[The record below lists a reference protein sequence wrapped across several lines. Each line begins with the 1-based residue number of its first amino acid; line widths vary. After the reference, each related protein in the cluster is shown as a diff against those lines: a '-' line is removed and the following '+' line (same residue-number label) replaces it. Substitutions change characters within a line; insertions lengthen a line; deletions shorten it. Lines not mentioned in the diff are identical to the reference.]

1 MTITFLGTGT
11 SQGVPVIACE
21 CPVCLSTDKRDKR
34 LRSSILIEINGK
46 NLVIDTGPDF
56 RYQML
61 REKVKHLDA
70 ILFTHEHKDHIAGL
84 DDIRAFNYKQK
95 AAVPIYASQR
105 VIKALE
111 REFYYIF
118 SSLNYPGIPQVHIHE
133 ITNDAFTIDK
143 DIEIKPIEVQHFKLP
158 VMGFR
163 INDFTYITDAKTV
176 GDDEFQKIIG
186 TKVLVINALQ
196 REKHISHFTL
206 SEAISFAQKVNA
218 EKTYFTHIS
227 HLLGKHSNVS
237 DELPEGI
244 SLAYDGLK
252 LML

>member
-21 CPVCLSTDKRDKR
+21 CPVCLSADKKDKR
-34 LRSSILIEINGK
+34 LRSSILIEIDGK
-46 NLVIDTGPDF
+46 TLVVDTGPDF

-70 ILFTHEHKDHIAGL
+70 ILFTHEHKDHVAGL

-95 AAVPIYASQR
+95 AAIPIYANQR

-118 SSLNYPGIPQVHIHE
+118 SSLHYPGIPQVHIHE
-133 ITNDAFTIDK
+133 ITNDAFTLDEN
-143 DIEIKPIEVQHFKLP
+143 IEIIPIEVQHFKLP
-158 VMGFR
+158 VLGFR

-176 GDDEFQKIIG
+176 DDSEFEKIRG
-186 TKVLVINALQ
+186 TQILVVNALQ

-218 EKTYFTHIS
+218 KETYFTHIS
-227 HLLGKHSNVS
+227 HLLGKHCDVSN
-237 DELPEGI
+237 ELPGGI

-252 LML
+252 LTL

>member
-21 CPVCLSTDKRDKR
+21 CPVCLSADKKDKR
-34 LRSSILIEINGK
+34 LRSSIMIEIDGK
-46 NLVIDTGPDF
+46 TLVVDTGPDF

-70 ILFTHEHKDHIAGL
+70 ILYTHEHKDHIAGL
-84 DDIRAFNYKQK
+84 DDIRAFNYRQK
-95 AAVPIYASQR
+95 AAIPIYASQR
-105 VIKALE
+105 VIKALQ

-118 SSLNYPGIPQVHIHE
+118 DSFSYPGIPQVHIHE
-133 ITNDAFTIDK
+133 ITNDAFVIGEH
-143 DIEIKPIEVQHFKLP
+143 IEIKPIEVQHFKLP

-176 GDDEFQKIIG
+176 DDAEFKKIIG

-206 SEAISFAQKVNA
+206 SEAISFARKVNA
-218 EKTYFTHIS
+218 KQTYFTHIS
-227 HLLGKHSNVS
+227 HLLGKHSDVS
-237 DELPEGI
+237 KELPEGI
-244 SLAYDGLK
+244 FLAYDGLK
-252 LML
+252 LTL

>member
-46 NLVIDTGPDF
+46 NIVIDTGPDF

-61 REKVKHLDA
+61 RENVKHLDA

-95 AAVPIYASQR
+95 AAIPIYASQR

-118 SSLNYPGIPQVHIHE
+118 SSLSYPGIPQVHIHE
-133 ITNDAFTIDK
+133 ITNDAFTID
-143 DIEIKPIEVQHFKLP
+143 DIKIRPIEVQHFKLP

-176 GDDEFQKIIG
+176 DDDEFQKIIG

-206 SEAISFAQKVNA
+206 SEAISFAKKINA
-218 EKTYFTHIS
+218 ERTYFTHIS
-227 HLLGKHSNVS
+227 HLLGKHSDVS
-237 DELPEGI
+237 NELPEAI
-244 SLAYDGLK
+244 FLAYDGLK
-252 LML
+252 LTL

>member
-21 CPVCLSTDKRDKR
+21 CPVCLSTDKKDKR

-46 NLVIDTGPDF
+46 TIVVDTGPDF

-61 REKVKHLDA
+61 RENIKHLDA
-70 ILFTHEHKDHIAGL
+70 ILFTHEHKDHVAGL

-95 AAVPIYASQR
+95 AAIPIYASQR

-118 SSLNYPGIPQVHIHE
+118 SNLSYPGIPQVHIQE
-133 ITNDAFTIDK
+133 ITNDAFSFD

-158 VMGFR
+158 VFGFR
-163 INDFTYITDAKTV
+163 INDFTYITDAKTI
-176 GDDEFQKIIG
+176 DDKEFQKIVG
-186 TKVLVINALQ
+186 TEILVVNALQ

-206 SEAISFAQKVNA
+206 SEAISFAQKINA
-218 EKTYFTHIS
+218 KETYFTHIS
-227 HLLGKHSNVS
+227 HLLGKHSDVS
-237 DELPEGI
+237 HELPEGI

-252 LML
+252 LTL